1 MFIPREVALYVDYK
15 CPTLPSSPS
24 TVTARVPP
32 IGMLLVRHAAHA
44 SVDGSCRKVVLVPR
58 VILRDAV

>member
-1 MFIPREVALYVDYK
+1 MFIPREVALYVDYN

-32 IGMLLVRHAAHA
+32 IGMLLVRHAAQA
-44 SVDGSCRKVVLVPR
+44 SVAGSFRKVALVPR
-58 VILRDAV
+58 MILRDAV